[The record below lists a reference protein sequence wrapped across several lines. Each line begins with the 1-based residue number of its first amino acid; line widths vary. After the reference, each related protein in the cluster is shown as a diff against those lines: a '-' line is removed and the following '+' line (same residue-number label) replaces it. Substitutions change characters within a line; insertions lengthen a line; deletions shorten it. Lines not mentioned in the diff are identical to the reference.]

1 MNFGLH
7 YFFPKPKVA
16 LWKDL
21 CINISIKPNSKKNKF
36 LPKTWLPFGDCG
48 VICMVGTKV
57 SLVAP
62 TVPVPFAK

>member
-1 MNFGLH
+1 MSFGLH
-7 YFFPKPKVA
+7 YFLPKPKVA
-16 LWKDL
+16 LCKNL
-21 CINISIKPNSKKNKF
+21 CINISIKSNSKTIF

>member
-7 YFFPKPKVA
+7 YFFQQPKVA
-16 LWKDL
+16 LCKDL
-21 CINISIKPNSKKNKF
+21 RSNISIKPNSKIIF